1 MKIDLNKCN
10 LIERVYIALFF
21 IAKYLDEYY
30 SILEYL
36 IMFVLITSNYIVSHC
51 IEVNINEDNIIKCY
65 YIAFK
70 KVI

>member
-1 MKIDLNKCN
+1 MKINLNKCN

-21 IAKYLDEYY
+21 IAKYLGEYY

-36 IMFVLITSNYIVSHC
+36 IMFVLIANNYIVNHY
-51 IEVNINEDNIIKCY
+51 IKVNMNENNIIMCY
-65 YIAFK
+65 SIAVK

>member
-1 MKIDLNKCN
+1 MKINLNKYN

-36 IMFVLITSNYIVSHC
+36 IMFVLIANNYIVNYC
-51 IEVNINEDNIIKCY
+51 IKVNMNEANIIMCY
-65 YIAFK
+65 CIAVK